1 MTTAPAAPPM
11 TAGSDAAPPEKPT
24 RYECEVCGREFK
36 AKIALFNHAKTHD
49 RDPDEPIGVD
59 PEIKVRKA
67 TKLSQKELGEL
78 QQKTAENIRAV
89 GGLLHGGLMAL
100 KIARLQHPDGRAPI
114 PGTDRAIPLPSVDTH
129 LAYALISR
137 SEITARVLV
146 EHAATNETLL
156 KWLTRINGWFEGGET
171 GQLIGAHV
179 TAAVMTAGVQN
190 PVITTVAG
198 ALIGDVLEQVEQEN
212 RELRHQVAQ
221 LQAQVAANGG
231 WRAPGDERG
240 AGN

>member
-1 MTTAPAAPPM
+1 MTTAPAAPP
-11 TAGSDAAPPEKPT
+11 TSAGSEPAAERPD
-24 RYECEVCGREFK
+24 RFACEVCGREFK
-36 AKIALFNHAKTHD
+36 AKIALFNHRKTHD
-49 RDPDEPIGVD
+49 RDPDEGIGVD

-67 TKLSQKELGEL
+67 PKLSQKEMAEL
-78 QQKTAENIRAV
+78 QEKTAENIRAV

-100 KIARLQHPDGRAPI
+100 KVARLQHPDGRAPI
-114 PGTDRAIPLPSVDTH
+114 PGTDRAIPLPPLDTH
-129 LAYALISR
+129 LAYAMISR

-146 EHAATNETLL
+146 EHASTNETLL
-156 KWLTRINGWFEGGET
+156 KWITRVNGWFEGGET

-179 TAAVMTAGVQN
+179 TAAVMSAGVQN
-190 PVITTVAG
+190 PVISTVAG

-231 WRAPGDERG
+231 GWRAPGDERG